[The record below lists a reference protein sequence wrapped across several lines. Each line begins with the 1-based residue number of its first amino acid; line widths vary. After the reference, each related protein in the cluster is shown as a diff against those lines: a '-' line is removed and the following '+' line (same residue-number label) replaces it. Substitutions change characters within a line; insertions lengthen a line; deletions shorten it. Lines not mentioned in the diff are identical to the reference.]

1 MRLNLLTLA
10 AGLILSPCLTLA
22 APSPAS
28 PQAVYISPEGSDQ
41 NPGTR
46 LRPFYTLERARD
58 WARSWNQN
66 QSTDLAIYLE
76 GGTYRLARPLV
87 LTAQD
92 SGNAGH
98 NIIYAAAPGQHPVVT
113 GGIRITGWTLADKRL
128 HLWSAAAPPA
138 FTYTRQLYVNGVRAE
153 RTRGRLPVKLTQTR
167 TGYLA
172 DSAVM
177 AGWRNASD
185 LEFVYTGGNALW
197 SEASE
202 GLGAWTEP
210 RCPVSSITGVAITMA
225 QPCWDNST
233 RRLML
238 PASSGF
244 HRTANLVGP
253 ASVGR
258 QPEYVENAF
267 ELLGT
272 PGQWYFDRSARKF
285 YYVPRPGE
293 DLVTADVEAPML
305 EQLLSGEG
313 TEAAPVH
320 NLVFKGIQ
328 FSYATWLLPCSEEGF
343 SEIQANYLVTGP
355 DGYANQGLC
364 ELAPGGKCPF
374 GAWTKTPGNVA
385 FQFARQ
391 VQFLD
396 DAFVHLGGA
405 GLELGDG
412 AQSNTVEGC
421 IFTDISANGIELGGV
436 SLPQPNAAQTT
447 SDNRLLNNHIY
458 NVAAEY
464 HGGVGI
470 LVGYAQNSLIAHNQ
484 LDHLPYTAISMGWGG
499 WPDKIHRSG
508 VVNNSHNNVV
518 ANNLIFDHLQL
529 LADGGAIYTQGL
541 TGPSLAAGE
550 KIIGNVIHDQL
561 GSGHGIYTDN
571 GCKNVTVLSNVLFNV
586 NFDDWGSR
594 HRDYYNAQDGK
605 AFDAFDC
612 EDNYWQQGGQDVSA
626 EGVTLKNNHVINS
639 LKQAPKTILSE
650 AGLQSDFKDIL
661 SRRFGPPT
669 RPEPPSRVAVAAGDR
684 YALVSWN
691 PPVADGGAPV
701 ECYIVSS
708 STGAEA
714 IISAAEFRAKGYLK
728 VTGLDNGRDYA
739 FTVAARNANGASAPS
754 LPSAGVV
761 PGPRTFQLPPAPDRV
776 YAEPGDGMA
785 SVHFR
790 GPTHAGASPV
800 TCYVITIQP
809 GGRQV
814 LVTGRSV
821 LTLGGRHTM
830 FAVVDGLK
838 NGRRYTFEVAAAN
851 AAGTGE
857 PATTRPITP
866 SRK

>member
-1 MRLNLLTLA
+1 MRANLLALA
-10 AGLILSPCLTLA
+10 AGLIPGPWLALA
-22 APSPAS
+22 APPPVI
-28 PQAVYISPEGSDQ
+28 PQTVYISPGGDDQ

-46 LRPFYTLERARD
+46 LQPFRSLERARD
-58 WARSWNQN
+58 WARSRNQN
-66 QSTDLAIYLE
+66 QSADLTIYLE
-76 GGTYRLARPLV
+76 GGTYRLAKPLV

-98 NIIYAAAPGQHPVVT
+98 NIIYAASPGQHPVVV
-113 GGIRITGWTLADKRL
+113 GGIRITGWTLADKSL
-128 HLWSAAAPPA
+128 HLWSAPAPGG
-138 FTYTRQLYVNGVRAE
+138 FTYTRQLYVNDVRAD
-153 RTRGRLPVKLTQTR
+153 RTRGRLPVKLTQTQ

-197 SEASE
+197 SEPSA

-210 RCPVSSITGVAITMA
+210 RCPVLSIVGVAITMA

-272 PGQWYFDRSARKF
+272 PGQWYFDRPARKF

-293 DLVTADVEAPML
+293 DLVAADVEAPLL
-305 EQLLSGEG
+305 EQLISAQG
-313 TEAAPVH
+313 TPAAPVH

-328 FSYATWLLPCSEEGF
+328 FSYATWLLPCSNEGF

-355 DGYANQGLC
+355 RGYATQGLC
-364 ELAPGGKCPF
+364 DLAPGGKCPF

-391 VQFLD
+391 IQFLD

-405 GLELGDG
+405 GLDLGDG
-412 AQSNTVEGC
+412 SQNDTVEGC

-436 SLPQPNAAQTT
+436 DLPQANPAQAT
-447 SDNRLLNNHIY
+447 SDNRILNNHIY
-458 NVAAEY
+458 NVATEY

-508 VVNNSHNNVV
+508 VVNISRNNIV

-529 LADGGAIYTQGL
+529 LADGGAIYTQGM

-550 KIIGNVIHDQL
+550 KIIRNVIYNQL

-571 GCKNVTVLSNVLFNV
+571 GCKNVTALSNVLFNV

-594 HRDYYNAQDGK
+594 HRDYYNANDGRI
-605 AFDAFDC
+605 FDAFDC
-612 EDNYWQQGGQDVSA
+612 EDNYWQQGGQDSSG
-626 EGVTLKNNHVINS
+626 ESVTLKGNRLIS
-639 LKQAPKTILSE
+639 TLEQAPQTLLRN
-650 AGLQSDFKDIL
+650 AGLQPAFKDIL
-661 SRRFGPPT
+661 SRQFGHPAA
-669 RPEPPSRVAVAAGDR
+669 PEPPSRVAAAAGDGF
-684 YALVSWN
+684 ALVSWN
-691 PPVADGGAPV
+691 PPVAEGGAPV
-701 ECYIVSS
+701 ESYTVRSSARGQVSVS
-708 STGAEA
+708 DAD
-714 IISAAEFRAKGYLK
+714 FRAKGYIEMR
-728 VTGLDNGRDYA
+728 GLDNGREYA
-739 FTVAARNANGASAPS
+739 FTVEARNANGTSAPS
-754 LPSAGVV
+754 LPSANVV
-761 PGPRTFQLPPAPDRV
+761 PRPRTLQLPAAPDRA

-790 GPTHAGASPV
+790 GPSSAGGSPITH
-800 TCYVITIQP
+800 YVITIQP
-809 GGRQV
+809 GGRPV
-814 LVTGRSV
+814 VVTRRCGR
-821 LTLGGRHTM
+821 TLGGRPST
-830 FAVVDGLK
+830 VGGVDGLE

-851 AAGTGE
+851 LAGLGPPAA
-857 PATTRPITP
+857 TRPVTP
-866 SRK
+866 ARN